1 MGCLVE
7 FGSLTMTIRLVP
19 PSPKLRE
26 CLRSPNRI
34 DASRGIGVLHFVRLL
49 LPGMPVSM
57 NLAHWSR
64 LIIAT
69 LLALLLGFCMKVQ
82 AYSVLSHEALIDSA
96 WEMSIH
102 PLLVRRFPNTTDDE
116 LRKAHGFAYGGSI
129 IQDIGYYPH
138 GSHFFSDLLHYVR
151 GGDFIIA
158 MIRNSRDLN
167 EYAFA
172 LGSLAHYAADNNGH
186 RIAVNLAVPMLYP
199 KLQKKYSNVVTYE
212 DDPTAH
218 VKAEF
223 GFDVLE
229 VAKERYAPDAYRNF
243 IGFGVCKDL
252 LERAFQDEY
261 SLPLRAVFTDFDHAI
276 GSYRYSIR
284 TLIPEATR
292 IAWQIKKDE
301 IQRDLPGTTLRKFQ
315 YNLSH
320 ASFEKEWGKN
330 YDKPST
336 REKFLAFVI
345 RVTPKIGPLKV
356 LAFQT
361 PTPQM
366 EKMFMDSFNV
376 ALAEYRRL
384 LAEVKEDSLNLP
396 NRNFDTGTPV
406 QPGTYFMQDDA
417 YGRLLHLLAKDQFLQ
432 VSAALRSHILSYF
445 AALNFPANIKRDRN
459 EKTRVDWKKVPAEIK
474 QLQVT
479 QPGSRAQTC
488 DPPAVNEERTF
499 LGRIDISQDSN

>member
-1 MGCLVE
+1 MCRQ
-7 FGSLTMTIRLVP
+7 SITAM
-19 PSPKLRE
+19 
-26 CLRSPNRI
+26 
-34 DASRGIGVLHFVRLL
+34 L
-49 LPGMPVSM
+49 LP
-57 NLAHWSR
+57 
-64 LIIAT
+64 
-69 LLALLLGFCMKVQ
+69 LLLGLCMKVQ
-82 AYSVLSHEALIDSA
+82 AYSVLSHEALIDAA
-96 WEMSIH
+96 WEMGIR
-102 PLLVRRFPNTTDDE
+102 PLLAKRFPNVTDDE
-116 LRKAHGFAYGGSI
+116 IRQAHGFAYGGSI

-158 MIRNSRDLN
+158 MIRDSQDLN

-172 LGSLAHYAADNNGH
+172 LGALAHYAADNNGH

-218 VKAEF
+218 LRAEF

-229 VAKERYAPDAYRNF
+229 VAKERYASDAYRNF
-243 IGFGVCKDL
+243 IGFGVSKEL

-261 SLPLRAVFTDFDHAI
+261 SLPLRAVFTDFDRAV
-276 GSYRYSIR
+276 GSYRYSVR

-301 IQRDLPGTTLRKFQ
+301 IQHDVPGTTLRKFQ

-330 YDKPST
+330 YDQPSAWD
-336 REKFLAFVI
+336 KFLAFVI

-366 EKMFMDSFNV
+366 ERMFMESFNV

-384 LAEVKEDSLNLP
+384 LVEVKEDRLNLL
-396 NRNFDTGTPV
+396 NRNFDTGSPV

-417 YGRLLHLLAKDQFLQ
+417 YGRLLHLLAKDQFRQ
-432 VSAALRSHILSYF
+432 ISPALRSDILSYF
-445 AALNFPANIKRDRN
+445 AALHFPANIKRDKK
-459 EKTRVDWKKVPAEIK
+459 EKTRVDWKKVPEEIK
-474 QLQVT
+474 QLQVA
-479 QPGSRAQTC
+479 QPEPTRAQTSDLSC
-488 DPPAVNEERTF
+488 CEMVRSELCSSEES
-499 LGRIDISQDSN
+499 LQDLN